1 MAVLMIGLLVTS
13 LMMPQEWLAEA
24 DWVRSLGEIVH
35 LRRFWVAAAVGIT
48 INVTWHFLVNW
59 MAIFFQEGRSLGMLV
74 GGMVSALPFLAAESA
89 CCLWPDWPL
98 CWRSGARRTQNQPGR
113 IASLLASFPFNP
125 SDFPFPW
132 RSPGAWAPSGYEPA
146 TGSVS
151 SPS

>member
-1 MAVLMIGLLVTS
+1 MIGLLVAS

-146 TGSVS
+146 TGPVS